1 MNRHQRRAEATQARR
16 MSAHDRAA
24 AVAEAMHYL
33 ARVAAPTAT
42 GATLMHPDGTSTY
55 INAADARS
63 LYGDTPARGR
73 A

>member
-42 GATLMHPDGTSTY
+42 GATLMHPDGSATFTR
-55 INAADARS
+55 AAVARA
-63 LYGDTPARGR
+63 LYGAKPARGH